1 MHSSAFISLTGSI
14 STGHSFA
21 QIPQLLH
28 GLTNRIRKREIRLN
42 IEKIAPSG
50 HKRRQKP
57 LLKTTARKIIPSK
70 MTIRIEKP
78 TLSPEVTPIILQG
91 IADSR
96 VPVGQKWQKV
106 ELECGKKKGIRKT
119 DRTKTRYLV

>member
-1 MHSSAFISLTGSI
+1 MHSGAFICLTGSI

-21 QIPQLLH
+21 QIPQLLQ
-28 GLTNRIRKREIRLN
+28 GLVNRIRKRETRLN

-50 HKRRQKP
+50 HSKRQKP
-57 LLKTTARKIIPSK
+57 RLKVTARTIVPSRI
-70 MTIRIEKP
+70 TIRIENP
-78 TLSPEVTPIILQG
+78 ILSPDDTPIILHG

-106 ELECGKKKGIRKT
+106 EVE
-119 DRTKTRYLV
+119 